1 MKLSLGEKFKPYLI
15 EALDW
20 LTNKVPDVENALL
33 TAMNSFDRFVEKTKA
48 KIDEF
53 TATDE
58 WQNADLFGKIG
69 IAWDELVAE
78 PFSDWWNGSGKTK
91 VAGVARDIGLGIGTA
106 ISTGIMA
113 LMGIDVSSVVDEG
126 SSIGRQFAEGFAEG
140 MNGVSIA
147 GALGTLLTGAFSSAA
162 KLLSGGESPDIT
174 SLLSAAAIAK
184 VAGPML
190 SLGSGVFKAGKGYIK
205 VRPEEF

>member
-1 MKLSLGEKFKPYLI
+1 MDNLAGKFELFTGSLDSMKLSLGEKFKPYLI

-91 VAGVARDIGLGIGTA
+91 VAGVARDI
-106 ISTGIMA
+106 
-113 LMGIDVSSVVDEG
+113 
-126 SSIGRQFAEGFAEG
+126 
-140 MNGVSIA
+140 
-147 GALGTLLTGAFSSAA
+147 
-162 KLLSGGESPDIT
+162 
-174 SLLSAAAIAK
+174 
-184 VAGPML
+184 
-190 SLGSGVFKAGKGYIK
+190 
-205 VRPEEF
+205 